1 MGPGVSCFQGFPVS
15 FFSPRHRIAYAEI
28 AWIDLIKICDTANFR
43 QLLQYF
49 EAFPSP
55 LSQANPAT
63 GQRPPFDAADAIPR
77 LVRRLRPYHLAKG
90 ELVMILNLRP
100 TNVPTLNAVLEDM
113 EDRFTPEQQ
122 EDIVAGVAEVLG
134 GFEAQD
140 GEGDGDAM
148 QTTE

>member
-1 MGPGVSCFQGFPVS
+1 MC
-15 FFSPRHRIAYAEI
+15 
-28 AWIDLIKICDTANFR
+28 

-63 GQRPPFDAADAIPR
+63 GQQPPFDAADAIPR

>member
-1 MGPGVSCFQGFPVS
+1 MGGDGSQGQHS
-15 FFSPRHRIAYAEI
+15 TNDARR
-28 AWIDLIKICDTANFR
+28 N
-43 QLLQYF
+43 QLLQYL

-55 LSQANPAT
+55 LSQKDAAT
-63 GQRPPFDAADAIPR
+63 GTGPPFDAAEAIPR
-77 LVRRLRPYHLAKG
+77 LVRRLRAYHLAKG

-134 GFEAQD
+134 AFEPQD
-140 GEGDGDAM
+140 ADAM
-148 QTTE
+148 ETTE